1 LVDFTNAA
9 DKFRKMDIGLAAGS
23 VDSLENTRKMADE
36 LKISF
41 PLAYGLNAKEI
52 SLKTG
57 GFYEGETGYLQ
68 PSGFVINPDGKIA
81 NAVYA
86 TMAIG
91 RLGAQDCI
99 GLISHLRS
107 LQLPTA
113 GSEKR

>member
-9 DKFRKMDIGLAAGS
+9 DELQKMDIGLVAGS
-23 VDSLENTRKMADE
+23 VDSLDDTRKMADE

-57 GFYEGETGYLQ
+57 GFYEGEKAYLQ
-68 PSGFVINPDGKIA
+68 PSGFVLNLQGKIA

-91 RLGAQDCI
+91 RLGAKDCLL
-99 GLISHLRS
+99 LISYLRK
-107 LQLPTA
+107 T
-113 GSEKR
+113 

>member
-1 LVDFTNAA
+1 
-9 DKFRKMDIGLAAGS
+9 MDIGLVAGS
-23 VDSLENTRKMADE
+23 VDNPGDTRKMADE

-57 GFYEGETGYLQ
+57 GFYEGEKGYLQ
-68 PSGFVINPDGKIA
+68 PSGFVLSLQGKIA

-91 RLGAQDCI
+91 RLGAKDCLL
-99 GLISHLRS
+99 LIS
-107 LQLPTA
+107 
-113 GSEKR
+113 

>member
-1 LVDFTNAA
+1 LVDFEKAA
-9 DKFRKMDIGLAAGS
+9 DEFRKMDIALVAGS
-23 VDSLENTRKMADE
+23 VDSLEDTRKMAEE

-52 SLKTG
+52 SRKTG
-57 GFYEGETGYLQ
+57 AFYEGEKGYLQ

-91 RLGAQDCI
+91 RLGAKDSI
-99 GLISHLRS
+99 GLVSYLRK
-107 LQLPTA
+107 T
-113 GSEKR
+113 